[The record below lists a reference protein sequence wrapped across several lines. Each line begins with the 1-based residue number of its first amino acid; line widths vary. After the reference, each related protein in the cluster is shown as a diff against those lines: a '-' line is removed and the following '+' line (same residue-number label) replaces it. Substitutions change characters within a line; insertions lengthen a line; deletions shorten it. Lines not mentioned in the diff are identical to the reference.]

1 MKNLFNLSLIISSIL
16 ILSACADNSNSK
28 DTDRTQSDRTQSDHT
43 DIVNTHINSFEIS
56 GIGSTTDLNKSG
68 KYDLEISGIENIV
81 TIKRNNTID
90 NLEISGVANTVYI
103 ELNTWVSNLTVSGR
117 SNVIYVPL
125 NSKISFTDTGIG
137 NKLKTQTTS
146 SILGSWSST
155 DPGTQCVESYL
166 FNTDGTFSGTSLDKV
181 VSGTYNF
188 EKTVVTGTRHSI
200 KYTVFADNGLA
211 DCNGANSNKTGKT
224 EIIYLNFLNSNTI
237 QVYAEL
243 TGISDSDIIFKKSI
257 LTNHSN

>member
-1 MKNLFNLSLIISSIL
+1 MKNLFNLSLIISNIL
-16 ILSACADNSNSK
+16 ILSACADSSSSN
-28 DTDRTQSDRTQSDHT
+28 DTDRTRSDHT

-125 NSKISFTDTGIG
+125 NSKISFTDEGVG
-137 NKLKTQTTS
+137 NELKTQTTN
-146 SILGSWSST
+146 SILGNWSYT
-155 DPGTQCVESYL
+155 YPDTQCVVSYL
-166 FNTDGTFSGTSLDKV
+166 FNTNGTFSGTSLDEV
-181 VSGTYNF
+181 FSGAYSF
-188 EKTVVTGTRHSI
+188 EKTVVTGIRHSLTI
-200 KYTVFADNGLA
+200 RVSADNALA
-211 DCNGANSNKTGKT
+211 NCKGTSSDRTGKT
-224 EIIYLNFLNSNTI
+224 ETTYINFSSSNTM
-237 QVYAEL
+237 QWYTEL
-243 TGISDSDIIFKKSI
+243 TGTSDTTGSFLKK
-257 LTNHSN
+257 

>member
-16 ILSACADNSNSK
+16 ILSACADSSNSK

-125 NSKISFTDTGIG
+125 NSKISFTDEGVG
-137 NKLKTQTTS
+137 NELKTRTTN
-146 SILGSWSST
+146 SILGSWSYTYPSS
-155 DPGTQCVESYL
+155 QCVESYI
-166 FNTDGTFSGTSLDKV
+166 FNANGTFSGTSLISEASESEV
-181 VSGTYNF
+181 FSGVYSF
-188 EKTVVTGTRHSI
+188 EKTVVTGIRHSLKI
-200 KYTVFADNGLA
+200 RFSADDTLA
-211 DCNGANSNKTGKT
+211 NCKGVSSDRTGKT
-224 EIIYLNFLNSNTI
+224 ETTYINFSSSNTM
-237 QVYAEL
+237 QWYTEL
-243 TGISDSDIIFKKSI
+243 TGTSDTTGSFLKK
-257 LTNHSN
+257 